1 METHRARSPKLFY
14 PAKMAATEH
23 MDSDYLVLRVF
34 GAAA

>member
-1 METHRARSPKLFY
+1 MPNIFY

-23 MDSDYLVLRVF
+23 LRSLCLVLRVF